1 MPAGADPRPK
11 KQPTPTHPTTPRTR
25 DTRTTGGSKGG
36 GGGRGLFPQ
45 DPTVRHL
52 PHPPGPGAGINRHP
66 NTRAERDASTM
77 FPPTST
83 HPAAR
88 AAARGCS

>member
-52 PHPPGPGAGINRHP
+52 PHPPRAGRRHQ
-66 NTRAERDASTM
+66 
-77 FPPTST
+77 
-83 HPAAR
+83 PAPQH
-88 AAARGCS
+88 SS